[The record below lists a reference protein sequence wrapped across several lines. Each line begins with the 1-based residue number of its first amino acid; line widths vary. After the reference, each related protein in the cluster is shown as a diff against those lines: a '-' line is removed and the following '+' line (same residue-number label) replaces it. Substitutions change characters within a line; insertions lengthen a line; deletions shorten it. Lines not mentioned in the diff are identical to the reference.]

1 MISVCASFAVDLM
14 FVLVATL
21 LHYYEGGSKGGGYLP
36 RMPMHA
42 GSANERVYVCVNT
55 LIKYN

>member
-1 MISVCASFAVDLM
+1 VIRVRGSFAVDLM

-42 GSANERVYVCVNT
+42 GSANG
-55 LIKYN
+55 